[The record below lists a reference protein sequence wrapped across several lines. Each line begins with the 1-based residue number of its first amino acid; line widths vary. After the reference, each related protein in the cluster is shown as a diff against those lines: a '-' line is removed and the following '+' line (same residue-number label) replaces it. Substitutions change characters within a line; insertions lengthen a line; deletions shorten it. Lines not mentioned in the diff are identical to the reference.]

1 MVWSVEFDLAAS
13 RELSRLDPKVAR
25 PILTFLNERDALLD
39 NRIESVKLSKASASE
54 NFWKYRVGD
63 YRILAT
69 IEERTRIILIVRI
82 AHWRNVH
89 RNP

>member
-1 MVWSVEFDLAAS
+1 M
-13 RELSRLDPKVAR
+13 
-25 PILTFLNERDALLD
+25 
-39 NRIESVKLSKASASE
+39 KLSKASASE

-82 AHWRNVH
+82 AH
-89 RNP
+89 